1 MGRKIGT
8 MPTDPLFDI
17 LRERVRSPET
27 FHASRGEVEHLI
39 AKMDRL
45 FVQVEALKETVAL
58 QKLMLEIRKSPTM
71 FKEEVPVTGEP

>member
-1 MGRKIGT
+1 

-45 FVQVEALKETVAL
+45 CTQIEALKETVAL
-58 QKLMLEIRKSPTM
+58 QRLMLEIRKSPNM
-71 FKEEVPVTGEP
+71 FKEDVPVTGEP